1 MSDPIQMLRRVAVEQ
16 TIGRARAAA
25 DARRRGNELLARHGS
40 VEALLEEVECPVCD
54 GAPAPEAFRARTQSF
69 SFFPLAYQFRHRRC
83 EGCGLVFVSPRLR
96 PEVLR
101 ELYEQDYVRPSFLS
115 AANVEKKG
123 RDAEAYARHLRGFAP
138 PDTHPRLL
146 DVGAGHGP
154 FVVAAAHEGWDVSG
168 QEFADLS
175 ELWDDVPVLRG
186 RIRVAALEDESVWP
200 TGGFDVVTLW
210 EVAEHLQDPRE
221 TFSSVARVLRPGGI
235 LALESP
241 RADSVALAY
250 LGPRWTQV
258 IPEQHLYLWTR
269 DSLSRLLSEL
279 GFEVLEVRDAVTPR
293 DAFTGRIHL
302 TARRADL

>member
-1 MSDPIQMLRRVAVEQ
+1 MSDAIDLLRRVAVDR
-16 TIGRARAAA
+16 TVGRARAAA
-25 DARRRGNELLARHGS
+25 DARRRGQELLERYGS
-40 VEALLEEVECPVCD
+40 VEQLLEEVQCPVCA
-54 GAPAPEAFRARTQSF
+54 GAPAPEAFKAPTMSLA
-69 SFFPLAYQFRHRRC
+69 FFPLAHEFSHRRC

-101 ELYEQDYVRPSFLS
+101 ELYEHEYVRPSFLS
-115 AANVEKKG
+115 PATVEKKG
-123 RDAEAYARHLRGFAP
+123 RDAEAYARSLRAIAP
-138 PDTHPRLL
+138 PQTHSRLL

-154 FVVAAAHEGWDVSG
+154 FVVAAGHEGWDAVG

-175 ELWDDVPVLRG
+175 ELWDQVPALRG
-186 RIRVAALEDESVWP
+186 RIRVEPLEDEVAWP

-210 EVAEHLQDPRE
+210 EVAEHIQDPRA
-221 TFSSVARVLRPGGI
+221 TFGSVARVLRPGGI
-235 LALESP
+235 LVLESP
-241 RADSVALAY
+241 RADSVALTY

-269 DSLSRLLSEL
+269 EALSRLLSEI

-302 TARRADL
+302 TARRTAL